1 MSVDTREHS
10 EGLCVSVFGKNP
22 LRTSYSTFCERLN
35 GTQKEQIVMTCNLC
49 ALQLPFTGVKG
60 RGEKGVPKAG
70 GKGKHPVQHTDD
82 PTAEHD
88 FLGCM
93 SR

>member
-1 MSVDTREHS
+1 MFFPNACLAGVRGH
-10 EGLCVSVFGKNP
+10 G
-22 LRTSYSTFCERLN
+22 ER
-35 GTQKEQIVMTCNLC
+35 G
-49 ALQLPFTGVKG
+49 AA
-60 RGEKGVPKAG
+60 KAG